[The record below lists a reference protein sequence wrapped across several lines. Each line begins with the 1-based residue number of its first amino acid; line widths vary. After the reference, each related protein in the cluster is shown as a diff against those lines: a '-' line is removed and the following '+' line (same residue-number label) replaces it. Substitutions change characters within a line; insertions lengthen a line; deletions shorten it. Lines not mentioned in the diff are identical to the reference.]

1 MAEELEFLMSDGL
14 LIRGTIEGNR
24 TSNHLVVMLHSGGYD
39 RHERG
44 VKEVSKDEISGMKKI
59 EYYNAYGNYDYLSN
73 LLKQDACILRIDQRN
88 HGQSG
93 KNIDVSKM
101 KIALEKLKTEDQ
113 VSNQIIRNLMH
124 NNKNKLRELEQNFQ
138 NEKVNDLIHHPIL
151 KDMSFQK
158 MKEDLE
164 EVMEQFMKAN
174 PSFSSI
180 DFVGTCMGTVVASL
194 YLFDHPTMANSLT
207 LFSPLYTFDYSILN
221 SPENAGLMRTKWE
234 AVKKGNQFRLGNA
247 IEGPNTHREVA
258 SFAATFFDHLKE
270 LNIPIFC
277 IQGTDDA
284 LVPVSIQ
291 REIFRNLKEY
301 REKHHLKP
309 VNYAE
314 IPAVHCLYDSIFP
327 ALLETSEFIY
337 SQQETLEKKK

>member
-44 VKEVSKDEISGMKKI
+44 VKKVSKDEISGMKKI

-93 KNIDVSKM
+93 KNIDVTKM
-101 KIALEKLKTEDQ
+101 KIALAKLKIEDQ
-113 VSNQIIRNLMH
+113 VSKQIIRNLMH
-124 NNKNKLRELEQNFQ
+124 NNKDKLGELEQHLQ
-138 NEKVNDLIHHPIL
+138 NEKVSELIHHPIL

-164 EVMEQFMKAN
+164 EVMKQFTKAN
-174 PSFSSI
+174 SSFSSI

-194 YLFDHPTMANSLT
+194 YLFDHPTVANSLT

-221 SPENAGLMRTKWE
+221 SPENAGFTRIKWE
-234 AVKKGNQFRLGNA
+234 TVKKGNQFRLGNA

-258 SFAATFFDHLKE
+258 SFAATFFDRLKE

-277 IQGTDDA
+277 IQGIDDT

-301 REKHHLKP
+301 REIHHLKP

-314 IPAVHCLYDSIFP
+314 ILGIHCLYDSIFP
-327 ALLETSEFIY
+327 VLLEAGEFIY
-337 SQQETLEKKK
+337 SQQETPKKEK